1 MGMCDKG
8 VSRSANGDKF
18 PIFKVHTISH
28 PLVCTKTNLK
38 PRDLTHLGRISLL
51 RLRCRTSTEG
61 KKSKL
66 TGYRQRQRKRGE
78 ASPPVWTVQS
88 T

>member
-8 VSRSANGDKF
+8 VSRSANGDGF
-18 PIFKVHTISH
+18 PIFKVHTTSH

-66 TGYRQRQRKRGE
+66 TG
-78 ASPPVWTVQS
+78 
-88 T
+88 